1 MSDVWEDKPDGRG
14 AQGQHDAKS
23 AEGCPDRG
31 PEAPSSDPHDLLCV
45 RCSSLPRALASPLLG
60 IILACSL
67 RVERSARRLS
77 RPWRRLSIEEHTPAA
92 ALQHGLRCRACVDG
106 LLVAGVPIG
115 TPAFQ
120 TAYAQSVLNAHEA
133 AHAQLREMGD
143 AQAMYLLLRYC
154 LSARL
159 TYLLRALS
167 PAVMAPV
174 AAASDAT
181 TVYAL
186 RRYLIR

>member
-1 MSDVWEDKPDGRG
+1 MRALLVAAARVGLTPSGHNFGLLIARG
-14 AQGQHDAKS
+14 AECS
-23 AEGCPDRG
+23 AAVAAL
-31 PEAPSSDPHDLLCV
+31 EA
-45 RCSSLPRALASPLLG
+45 A
-60 IILACSL
+60 
-67 RVERSARRLS
+67 
-77 RPWRRLSIEEHTPAA
+77 IEEHTPAA
-92 ALQHGLRCRACVDG
+92 ALQRGLRCRACVDG